1 MHFRTAILFVGSA
14 LVGGLVFL
22 LTASLSYHYLFTP
35 HAPKIIVVANN
46 NNNSGGDNS
55 SSSSLAVSSVC
66 DIPTDLEDSIAWLAS
81 MATRRIIGPTICQP
95 AIPSPNPNRPPP
107 VVMTFNRSTR
117 MDELRRVQWTDQEE
131 ELQPKCQYAAIHY
144 AGDNRVKLGDGNGEE
159 KVWKDLPPVLTRNQL
174 PARAADGGTRFA
186 YVRCW
191 QPVKDKEEEEVEARE
206 VIFEDLFIF
215 MPSLEKFEKRR
226 RKEAKEAQHQQP
238 VSVLILVLESTSR
251 ANFHRSMPQTAAAL
265 HQLTG
270 SVFYLKGLTRIGD
283 NTLENMLPFTTGLRV
298 SDLGKDKDKAKDHKD
313 HKNHKDHQDHKVKAI
328 DLNRL
333 PMLWAAFEAAG
344 YATAFL
350 DDNPP
355 ARSMLSWGPGSGGFA
370 RPPTTFFAQPFWT
383 VANKGADLMGD
394 CVFNGSRSP
403 AAELLGQT
411 ERFIRYVQ
419 QEEEEASQVVPFFAL
434 SMLIRTLHNGWFNAG
449 RVDAVYADFLRRLGP
464 TLLAEAVLVMMGDHG
479 DRYSPES
486 SLLES
491 GQVEGNLPLMAI
503 RLPPRLLRRRP
514 EWGDALLRNRR
525 RLTSNLDVHRT
536 LLEMLR
542 AEMEGEKEGKRKESF
557 LAPFRNNPNF
567 CFLFVAQPLV
577 TPSTNSRHSTTPT
590 AYSLVS
596 EEVPLNRSCE
606 EAGIAE
612 LYCVCRMSHRV
623 ELLPADRPTSEL
635 FAGLIAN
642 FTAGLNAMLPPE
654 RCQRL
659 SVRRVLSMA
668 VFLDSPPLNTSSSSS
683 WWITDRLLSFLQ
695 PSRQEVV
702 EFTVEMAPSGA
713 VLRTRMVRS
722 PVSGWSAIDAA
733 HPVERL
739 NMYGGQSHCLAEEE
753 EESARVLRKY
763 CLCWDVKGEEEEEE
777 EEEGKSSTTTS
788 TTSSA

>member
-1 MHFRTAILFVGSA
+1 
-14 LVGGLVFL
+14 
-22 LTASLSYHYLFTP
+22 
-35 HAPKIIVVANN
+35 
-46 NNNSGGDNS
+46 
-55 SSSSLAVSSVC
+55 
-66 DIPTDLEDSIAWLAS
+66 
-81 MATRRIIGPTICQP
+81 
-95 AIPSPNPNRPPP
+95 
-107 VVMTFNRSTR
+107 
-117 MDELRRVQWTDQEE
+117 
-131 ELQPKCQYAAIHY
+131 
-144 AGDNRVKLGDGNGEE
+144 
-159 KVWKDLPPVLTRNQL
+159 
-174 PARAADGGTRFA
+174 
-186 YVRCW
+186 
-191 QPVKDKEEEEVEARE
+191 
-206 VIFEDLFIF
+206 
-215 MPSLEKFEKRR
+215 
-226 RKEAKEAQHQQP
+226 
-238 VSVLILVLESTSR
+238 
-251 ANFHRSMPQTAAAL
+251 
-265 HQLTG
+265 
-270 SVFYLKGLTRIGD
+270 
-283 NTLENMLPFTTGLRV
+283 
-298 SDLGKDKDKAKDHKD
+298 
-313 HKNHKDHQDHKVKAI
+313 
-328 DLNRL
+328 
-333 PMLWAAFEAAG
+333 
-344 YATAFL
+344 
-350 DDNPP
+350 
-355 ARSMLSWGPGSGGFA
+355 
-370 RPPTTFFAQPFWT
+370 
-383 VANKGADLMGD
+383 
-394 CVFNGSRSP
+394 
-403 AAELLGQT
+403 
-411 ERFIRYVQ
+411 
-419 QEEEEASQVVPFFAL
+419 
-434 SMLIRTLHNGWFNAG
+434 
-449 RVDAVYADFLRRLGP
+449 
-464 TLLAEAVLVMMGDHG
+464 MGDHG

-542 AEMEGEKEGKRKESF
+542 AEVGGEKE
-557 LAPFRNNPNF
+557 
-567 CFLFVAQPLV
+567 V
-577 TPSTNSRHSTTPT
+577 TPSTNSRHSTSSSTPT

-683 WWITDRLLSFLQ
+683 SSTSSWGITDRLLSLLR
-695 PSRQEVV
+695 PPRQEVV

-753 EESARVLRKY
+753 EDRVLRKY
-763 CLCWDVKGEEEEEE
+763 CLCWDVKGEEREE
-777 EEEGKSSTTTS
+777 EEEGKSSTTTT

>member
-46 NNNSGGDNS
+46 NSGGDNS
-55 SSSSLAVSSVC
+55 SFFPVSSVC

-117 MDELRRVQWTDQEE
+117 MDELRRVQWTAQEGGE
-131 ELQPKCQYAAIHY
+131 ELQPKCRYAAIHY

-159 KVWKDLPPVLTRNQL
+159 KVWKDLPPVLTRKQL

-215 MPSLEKFEKRR
+215 MPSLEKFKEKRR
-226 RKEAKEAQHQQP
+226 RKVAKEAQHKHQPP

-298 SDLGKDKDKAKDHKD
+298 SDLGKDKAKD
-313 HKNHKDHQDHKVKAI
+313 HKDHQDHKVKAI

-419 QEEEEASQVVPFFAL
+419 EETSQQVVPFFAL

-542 AEMEGEKEGKRKESF
+542 AEGGREGEGKRKESF

-590 AYSLVS
+590 TYSLVS

-606 EAGIAE
+606 EAGIPE
-612 LYCVCRMSHRV
+612 LFCVCRVSHRV

-683 WWITDRLLSFLQ
+683 WITDRLLSLLR
-695 PSRQEVV
+695 PPRQEVV

-722 PVSGWSAIDAA
+722 SVSGWSAIDAA

-753 EESARVLRKY
+753 EDRVLRKY
-763 CLCWDVKGEEEEEE
+763 CLCWDVKGEERE
-777 EEEGKSSTTTS
+777 EEEGKSSTTT
-788 TTSSA
+788 TTSA